1 VLKQLFLLFLVAAT
15 SLLAYLVG
23 RRVLAWPARGLAGAV
38 ARALELI
45 GMSVLCLIVNL
56 AVGLLVILALRAL
69 GVLFITVYLL
79 DDASLVALSVLQGLV
94 LGIWRTSGRST

>member
-1 VLKQLFLLFLVAAT
+1 
-15 SLLAYLVG
+15 
-23 RRVLAWPARGLAGAV
+23 V